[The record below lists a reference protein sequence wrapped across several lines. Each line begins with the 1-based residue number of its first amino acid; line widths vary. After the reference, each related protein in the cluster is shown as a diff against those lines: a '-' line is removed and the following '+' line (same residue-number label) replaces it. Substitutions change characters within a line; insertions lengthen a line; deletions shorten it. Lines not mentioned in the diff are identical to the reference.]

1 MPFQKITLHDCL
13 PHTPTHNFFV
23 SCFVSCHSNN
33 RIPPEG
39 AIHLTVGLRVNKTIK
54 SLNMGRN
61 PILNAGCYSILKSVQ
76 ENPDS
81 AMEAL
86 DFAGIPVNQ
95 DFENLHTVVKE
106 IFPALTINHGGRI
119 GTFRKAKA

>member
-1 MPFQKITLHDCL
+1 MIASLTLQ
-13 PHTPTHNFFV
+13 HTFWFFFV
-23 SCFVSCHSNN
+23 LFSAFVSCHSNN

-39 AIHLTVGLRVNKTIK
+39 AIRLTMGLRVNKTIK

-61 PILNAGCYSILKSVQ
+61 PILSAGCYGILKSIQ

-86 DFAGIPVNQ
+86 NFAGIPVNQ
-95 DFENLHTVVKE
+95 DFEDLYTKVKE